1 MIVVCRNAEKRFD
14 KPILS
19 ALHKWILKNSFVHD
33 IHCNGYSQIF
43 IENLLP
49 NQRFGGETVKCFT
62 VSTNYN
68 HYILST
74 FIKLLPAIVTVALL

>member
-43 IENLLP
+43 IENLL
-49 NQRFGGETVKCFT
+49 QIKDL
-62 VSTNYN
+62 VS
-68 HYILST
+68 
-74 FIKLLPAIVTVALL
+74 KQ

>member
-1 MIVVCRNAEKRFD
+1 MIVVCRNAKKRFD

-19 ALHKWILKNSFVHD
+19 ALHNWILKNLIVHYT
-33 IHCNGYSQIF
+33 HCNGYSQIF

-49 NQRFGGETVKCFT
+49 NQRFGVETVNDFT

-68 HYILST
+68 HYS
-74 FIKLLPAIVTVALL
+74 KKVVVSASEAIGEPIDN